1 MRLQRAE
8 SVMRRLFV
16 DARIRGVRMSSPLIE
31 AVLRKDLEEVK
42 RLLASGVDRSAKDEH
57 GKRACDIAAMLG
69 YDIILIHLIEGGC
82 GG

>member
-1 MRLQRAE
+1 
-8 SVMRRLFV
+8 MRRLFV